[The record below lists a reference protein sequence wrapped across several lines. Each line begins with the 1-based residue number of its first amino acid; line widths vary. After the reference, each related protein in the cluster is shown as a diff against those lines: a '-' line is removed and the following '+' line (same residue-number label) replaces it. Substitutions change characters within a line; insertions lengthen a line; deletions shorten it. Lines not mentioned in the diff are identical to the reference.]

1 MLPLLMTV
9 LLAACSAGGTAST
22 PPASSAAA
30 TTVEPT
36 TTTTPVAMP
45 SFGPAR
51 LETSGT
57 LFGMNLDWA
66 NDSVAAVSG
75 RLGVTPAVWVQFVAF
90 PLDPGVRENLDAYY
104 AQVASVHG
112 MALLTLEPNDGLAAV
127 TDGAI
132 ADLATLVAA
141 WAGRGVPTM
150 VRFAHEMNG
159 SWYAWSQQPSAYI
172 DAFRRVA
179 TAVHAATPYAAMVW
193 APNYGAG
200 YPFAGGAYRATAG
213 TDDFAALDTD
223 RDGALTASDDPYAP
237 YYPGDDAVDWVGMSL
252 YHWGNEH
259 PWGENEV
266 PEDGAFVA
274 RLTGTYTGANG
285 DETSVPDFYA
295 TYADG
300 HDKPMAITET
310 AALYDPAGGGPTERQ
325 VKATWWRQVFAAAV
339 KTRFPRIRMINW
351 FEWRKDEAEV
361 DSVIDWR
368 MGADATFAGDLL
380 ASVPPGWLAFAPLV
394 R

>member
-1 MLPLLMTV
+1 MLPLIVTV

-132 ADLATLVAA
+132 ADLAQVLAA

-159 SWYAWSQQPSAYI
+159 SWYAGRSSQRPTSLFPA
-172 DAFRRVA
+172 RWP

-213 TDDFAALDTD
+213 TDDFVALDTD
-223 RDGALTASDDPYAP
+223 RDGALTA
-237 YYPGDDAVDWVGMSL
+237 
-252 YHWGNEH
+252 
-259 PWGENEV
+259 
-266 PEDGAFVA
+266 
-274 RLTGTYTGANG
+274 
-285 DETSVPDFYA
+285 
-295 TYADG
+295 
-300 HDKPMAITET
+300 
-310 AALYDPAGGGPTERQ
+310 
-325 VKATWWRQVFAAAV
+325 
-339 KTRFPRIRMINW
+339 
-351 FEWRKDEAEV
+351 
-361 DSVIDWR
+361 
-368 MGADATFAGDLL
+368 
-380 ASVPPGWLAFAPLV
+380 
-394 R
+394 